1 MEIMKMMP
9 AVKDYIWGGTALKEE
24 YGIESELEKVAE
36 GWMLS
41 CHPNGN
47 STVASGEFA
56 GMTLSELLTAHPEF
70 VGLHAEDYD
79 GFPVLVK
86 LIDAKDD
93 LSVQVHPDDDY
104 ASQEENSNGKTEMWY
119 VVDCEEGAQL
129 ICGFSQELT
138 AEEFRQAIVSGT
150 LLDYVRR
157 YPVHKGDVF
166 LIEPGTLHAIG
177 KGIIIAEIQQNSDIT
192 YRVFDYERTDAQG
205 NKRELHIEKAI
216 DVAITSPLIEEPG
229 AAGEPE
235 EVNGHTEQLLADCDY
250 FTTVL
255 VDVQG
260 ISMITVGKESF
271 ACVLMVDGNAQ
282 LSGLGSTV
290 ELNKGG
296 CAFIPADFGK
306 VRVSGNGKFL
316 MTTI

>member
-1 MEIMKMMP
+1 MEIMKMKP
-9 AVKDYIWGGTALKEE
+9 AVKDYIWGGTALRDE
-24 YGIESELEKVAE
+24 YGIESELDRVAE

-47 STVASGEFA
+47 SIVDGGEFS
-56 GMTLSELLTAHPEF
+56 GMTLSELVSAHPEF
-70 VGLHAEDYD
+70 VGLHSEDFD

-104 ASQEENSNGKTEMWY
+104 AYQEENSSGKTEVWY
-119 VVDCEEGAQL
+119 VVDCEEGAEL

-138 AEEFRQAIVSGT
+138 AEEFRQAALGGT

-157 YPVHKGDVF
+157 FPVHKGDVF
-166 LIEPGTLHAIG
+166 TIEPGTLHAIG

-192 YRVFDYERTDAQG
+192 YRVYDYDRTDDEG
-205 NKRELHIEKAI
+205 NSRELHIEKAV
-216 DVAITSPLIEEPG
+216 DVAITSPLMDEPG

-235 EVNGHTEQLLADCDY
+235 EISGHFEQLLADCEY
-250 FTTVL
+250 FKVRL
-255 VDVQG
+255 VEVQG
-260 ISMITVGKESF
+260 ISSITVGKESF
-271 ACVLMVDGNAQ
+271 ACVLAIEGGVQ
-282 LSGLGSTV
+282 FSGLGSTV

-296 CAFIPADFGK
+296 CAFIPADYGK